1 MALVSIVHF
10 NGGKETGRCCL
21 TFMKHFD
28 LCFDTSMGSFSEEAV
43 ALVWYRD
50 CDKYSSVLLNLTM
63 WPLVYGSRCVGAHV
77 GPFSSMMMFGEEI
90 GLNSQF

>member
-50 CDKYSSVLLNLTM
+50 CDKHSSVLFEHDD
-63 WPLVYGSRCVGAHV
+63 VAA
-77 GPFSSMMMFGEEI
+77 
-90 GLNSQF
+90 GLWLSLCWRSCRAL